1 MRPQGEQDFCVESE
15 ASQSPRCLA
24 LPEAGN
30 PGKIERLFQVFL
42 GSLHISVPWLL
53 LPELSLF
60 MAWAGGHWESSG
72 SLNGQEGPQ
81 GGWEGPQGGG

>member
-15 ASQSPRCLA
+15 AFQSPRCLA
-24 LPEAGN
+24 PQEARN
-30 PGKIERLFQVFL
+30 PGKVEHLFFL
-42 GSLHISVPWLL
+42 GPLRSPVPWPL

-60 MAWAGGHWESSG
+60 MAWAGRHGVSSG
-72 SLNGQEGPQ
+72 GLNGQEGLQ